1 MRQIDYRARQTKL
14 LVPEI
19 VDLLSQIHEFKG
31 AQNSFLAAKPDAL
44 SHLLEIAKIESTAA
58 SNKIEGI
65 STTDNRLKQIVLDK
79 TQPKNRSERELAG
92 YRDVLKVIHDNYPYI
107 PLKPSYILQLHRMLY
122 EYSGKDYGGKF
133 KIADNVISETD
144 ERGNRKIRF
153 VSVPAWETP
162 DAIPD
167 AVEKICTAFQNA
179 VDGERLDPLLIIPLW
194 VLDFLCVHPFDD
206 GNGRMSR
213 LFTLLLL
220 YRADYRVGKYISI
233 ERIIEGT
240 KESYY
245 EALIQSSDKWHEG
258 ENDDLPFVRY
268 LLGVILA
275 AYREFSERAIMFMGQ
290 SPSKPER
297 VREILKASLS
307 PMTKREIAEQNPDIA
322 EITIQRTLINLVQEG
337 AVIKIGGGR
346 YTKYIWNHEKE

>member
-1 MRQIDYRARQTKL
+1 MRQIDYKARQAKL

-19 VDLLSQIHEFKG
+19 VDLLSLIHELKG

-65 STTDNRLKQIVLDK
+65 FTTDIRLKQIVLDK

-92 YRDVLKVIHDNYPYI
+92 YRDVLKVIHENHAYI
-107 PLKPSYILQLHRMLY
+107 PLRPSYILQLHKMLY

-133 KIADNVISETD
+133 KISDNIISETD
-144 ERGNRKIRF
+144 DEGNRKVRF
-153 VSVPAWETP
+153 VPVPAWETP
-162 DAIPD
+162 DA
-167 AVEKICTAFQNA
+167 VEKICAAYQNA
-179 VDGERLDPLLIIPLW
+179 VSVENLDPLLVIPLW
-194 VLDFLCVHPFDD
+194 LLDFLCIHPFSD

-213 LFTLLLL
+213 LLTLLLL
-220 YRADYRVGKYISI
+220 YRADYQVGKYISI
-233 ERIIEGT
+233 EKIIERT

-245 EALIQSSDKWHEG
+245 AALEQSSHGWHEG

-275 AYREFSERAIMFMGQ
+275 AYREFSERADKFIGQ
-290 SPSKPER
+290 NPSKPER
-297 VREILKASLS
+297 VREILKASLK
-307 PMTKREIAEQNPDIA
+307 PMTKREIADQNPDIA
-322 EITIQRTLINLVQEG
+322 EITIQRALINLVQEG

-346 YTKYIWNHEKE
+346 YTKYIWISEKE

>member
-1 MRQIDYRARQTKL
+1 MRQIDYKTRQAEL

-19 VDLLSQIHEFKG
+19 VELLSQIHELKG

-58 SNKIEGI
+58 SNQIEGI

-92 YRDVLKVIHDNYPYI
+92 YRDVLKVIHENYPYI
-107 PLKPSYILQLHRMLY
+107 PLKPSYILQLHKMLY

-133 KIADNVISETD
+133 KIADNIISETD
-144 ERGNRKIRF
+144 DRGNRKVRF
-153 VSVPAWETP
+153 VPVPAWETP
-162 DAIPD
+162 DAID
-167 AVEKICTAFQNA
+167 KICIAFQEA
-179 VDGERLDPLLIIPLW
+179 VDGEKIDPLLVIPLW
-194 VLDFLCVHPFDD
+194 ILDFLCVHPFSD

-213 LFTLLLL
+213 LLTLLFL
-220 YRADYRVGKYISI
+220 YRADYQVGKYISI
-233 ERIIEGT
+233 ERLIERT

-245 EALIQSSDKWHEG
+245 EALIQSSYKWHEG
-258 ENDDLPFVRY
+258 GNDDLPFVRY
-268 LLGVILA
+268 MLGVILA
-275 AYREFSERAIMFMGQ
+275 AYREFSERANKFIGQ
-290 SPSKPER
+290 NPSKPER

-322 EITIQRTLINLVQEG
+322 EITIQRALLNLVQEG
-337 AVIKIGGGR
+337 VVMKIGGGR
-346 YTKYIWNHEKE
+346 YTKYIWNREKR